1 MEMLNSSTKILVTSV
16 EFSKVPYSSTLT
28 YFHGCCFFLIFLR
41 MKQMIHIGDCL
52 GPIGNTYSV
61 LLSSHTPVSMEVN
74 TQMEAIF

>member
-1 MEMLNSSTKILVTSV
+1 
-16 EFSKVPYSSTLT
+16 
-28 YFHGCCFFLIFLR
+28 
-41 MKQMIHIGDCL
+41 MIHIGDCL